1 MQREN
6 MTSSPWNRAIGL
18 QACSAS
24 FAAMAFLA
32 TIDTSAQESVV
43 YSDGARGEVIFPQ
56 GPRSFADEVVSFNVG
71 SPDAGEAS
79 KRPQDALGPP
89 DYDAAGD
96 TNYLTL
102 GCAGTLVLA
111 FTDNSLF
118 DTPGPDLHVF
128 EIGPQVEP
136 TGLAISEDGVNW
148 VRVGKIEGG
157 KSAVDIAAFAR
168 SGATYR
174 YVKLV
179 DLKQSC
185 QDYPGADIDAV
196 GAIGSART
204 ITLDSAVLFDTGQY
218 VLKEAATSALS
229 GVAEELTLLSTGEV
243 VVTGHTD
250 NVGSESDN
258 MLLAKNRAEA
268 VAQYLSMRPGLET
281 LDTATQAFGETRPIA
296 TNDTEEG
303 RQRNRRVEI
312 TVLAATDPAVE
323 VQPTKIIGIWDSSEG
338 LMQLR
343 TSGTDVTGEYGDRD
357 GKIIGTFSQPD
368 VFNGY
373 WIQRSS
379 SKACATEKDASLYWG
394 RIQLRFESVDRNDF
408 SGYWSYCDADPT
420 NAGWDGSRLL

>member
-1 MQREN
+1 
-6 MTSSPWNRAIGL
+6 MTSSRWNRTIDL
-18 QACSAS
+18 QACSVS
-24 FAAMAFLA
+24 LVVMAVLTTLNA
-32 TIDTSAQESVV
+32 SAQEPAV
-43 YSDGARGEVIFPQ
+43 YSDGSRGEVIFPQ
-56 GPRSFADEVVSFNVG
+56 GPRSFADEVVSFDVG
-71 SPDAGEAS
+71 SPDAGEVS
-79 KRPQDALGPP
+79 KRPQDTLGPP
-89 DYDAAGD
+89 DYSATSD

-111 FTDNSLF
+111 FTDNSLV

-128 EIGPQVEP
+128 EIGPQVEA

-148 VRVGKIEGG
+148 IRVGKIEGG

-168 SGATYR
+168 PAATYR

-229 GVAEELTLLSTGEV
+229 DVAEELTLLSTTEIV
-243 VVTGHTD
+243 VAGHTD

-258 MLLAKNRAEA
+258 LLLAQNRAAA
-268 VAQYLSMRPGLET
+268 VAKYLSMRPGLEG
-281 LDTATQAFGETRPIA
+281 LDVATQSFGETRPIA
-296 TNDTEEG
+296 TNETEEG

-312 TVLAATDPAVE
+312 TLLAKTGLTAELQATE
-323 VQPTKIIGIWDSSEG
+323 ILGIWDSSEG

-343 TSGTDVTGEYGDRD
+343 TSGTAVLGEYGD
-357 GKIIGTFSQPD
+357 GGGQITGAFSQPD
-368 VFNGY
+368 EFNGY
-373 WIQRSS
+373 WVQRKSS
-379 SKACATEKDASLYWG
+379 QACATEKEASPYWG
-394 RIQLRFESVDRNDF
+394 RIQLRFESSDRNAF

-420 NAGWDGSRLL
+420 NAGWDGRRLL